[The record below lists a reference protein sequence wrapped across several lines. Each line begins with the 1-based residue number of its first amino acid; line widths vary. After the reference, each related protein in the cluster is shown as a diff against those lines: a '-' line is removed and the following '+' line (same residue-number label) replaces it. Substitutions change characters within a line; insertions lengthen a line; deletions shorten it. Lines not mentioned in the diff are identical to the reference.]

1 MSLPD
6 YRHREV
12 GLICS
17 RLSGSPVRGSDRGS
31 AKDVEASGIDEE
43 RHSDVS
49 AIASLI
55 APSKLPAIHACFPN
69 RPLITS

>member
-17 RLSGSPVRGSDRGS
+17 RLSGSPDRGFDRGS
-31 AKDVEASGIDEE
+31 AMDVEASGIDEE
-43 RHSDVS
+43 WHSDVYGNL
-49 AIASLI
+49 ARLQV
-55 APSKLPAIHACFPN
+55 
-69 RPLITS
+69 